1 METILS
7 QNQLLVLDKAIGLFQ
22 VRRVQGTTLINDVY
36 VLQKNLVEWISVN
49 IPKIA
54 RQTGSSTVTA
64 SAILAFNSVINMP
77 ASPITLPPPTTAVA
91 TNATTVGFAI
101 ATPTTATS
109 PTSASPTST
118 QSMGDSLFDS

>member
-7 QNQLLVLDKAIGLFQ
+7 QNQALVLDKANSLFQ
-22 VRRVQGTTLINDVY
+22 VRLVQGTTLINDVY

-54 RQTGSSTVTA
+54 TQTGSSTVTA

-77 ASPITLPPPTTAVA
+77 ASPITLPAASTAVA
-91 TNATTVGFAI
+91 TSATTVGFAN

-118 QSMGDSLFDS
+118 QSMGDSLF